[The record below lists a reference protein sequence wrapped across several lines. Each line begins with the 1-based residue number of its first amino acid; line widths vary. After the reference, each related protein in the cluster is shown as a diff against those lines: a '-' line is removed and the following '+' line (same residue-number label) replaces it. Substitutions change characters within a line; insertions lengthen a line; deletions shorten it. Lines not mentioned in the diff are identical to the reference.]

1 MKCVKAE
8 CTDEAKEDDLYCAAH
23 VDAQVN
29 AIQTDFLLH
38 YRGGMNFRLAAKRS
52 QVTTTQIK
60 DWIVTDLA
68 FAASMKEIHEERIFE
83 AKRALIESLPDVID
97 ALIANAKGTKATS
110 ISAARLVLQAAGVK
124 LPELRGPKVPTR
136 EKAEPS
142 KEEIFPSVEAEI
154 DPEEDDSEEL
164 ADIAKGIL

>member
-52 QVTTTQIK
+52 QVTTTRIK

-68 FAASMKEIHEERIFE
+68 FAASMKKIHEERIFE

-124 LPELRGPKVPTR
+124 LPDLRSQKLLPR
-136 EKAEPS
+136 SEMAEPS
-142 KEEIFPSVEAEI
+142 KEEIFPDVEPEL
-154 DPEEDDSEEL
+154 DPDDSQEL
-164 ADIAKGIL
+164 EDIAKGIL